1 MPILTLHGRR
11 PLGRPTLARGLVA
24 AMAVACATLAAP
36 LTDARAAREI
46 PVGIYNVNNARLQ
59 DSPNRMYA
67 IRFVLDQNQA
77 IYRLWTGFAVEGV
90 YTDDSNVPA
99 PDDVRSNVR
108 DKAYPNPPAPTNLP
122 AGWTVGAGRPN
133 YSHGTGGR
141 IRARLV
147 PTKADGT
154 PDLANVLAQDEFNPV
169 KRYRETK
176 QMFNIPASSRTVLVH
191 SNFGGRVLNAGV
203 PYFVVYQNV
212 DPNPRFNYVS
222 LNSPVVKESVAGP
235 NGRNTLDP
243 NATGAIA
250 GLDPREAVAWTLD
263 GGSSW
268 GWGQQVGRGP
278 IPGDYTMSDDNAV
291 KLPWYAWQEAPG
303 APLKA
308 NQPYFAY
315 SQRGS
320 YTLLVKNSPRAVNLT
335 QAGGYAPIGA
345 SVGVVTVK
353 NLRSGEV
360 GRTGALGTGIARGV
374 LDNAVEVRAGDS
386 YQISNSG
393 TVMKAEGDQYLLS
406 MGLVGSSQP
415 YETVGNAYDRAELFA
430 LPHPWFGGGGAGST
444 PPPPTTTPPP
454 PTTAPPPAPS
464 RVSATDDLAAG
475 KLASASSSEASF
487 LGPAKAVDRDST
499 TRWSSAFVD
508 GQWWKVDL
516 GASRSI
522 SRVSIN
528 WEAAY
533 AYQYRIETSVDGAK
547 FVTAATVANSSPG
560 WQDTTFAAR
569 TARYVRIVGVQ
580 RSTRYGVSFFDARVG
595 GPTAIQAAR
604 ANRKTAGSCRR
615 VGKHAK
621 RTVRRGAKRHAAK
634 RHAAKRRHSCR
645 SKRRAASR
653 RGQSTRQ

>member
-1 MPILTLHGRR
+1 VPILTLHGRH
-11 PLGRPTLARGLVA
+11 PLGRPTLARGLVV
-24 AMAVACATLAAP
+24 AMAVACTTLAGP
-36 LTDARAAREI
+36 LTDARASREI

-90 YTDDSNVPA
+90 YTDDSNVAA

-303 APLKA
+303 AALKA

-386 YQISNSG
+386 YQISNSD

-406 MGLVGSSQP
+406 MGLIGSSQP

-430 LPHPWFGGGGAGST
+430 LPHPWFVGGGAGST
-444 PPPPTTTPPP
+444 PPPPTTVPPP
-454 PTTAPPPAPS
+454 STTVPPPAPS
-464 RVSATDDLAAG
+464 RVSAADDLAAG
-475 KLASASSSEASF
+475 KRASASSSETSF

-499 TRWSSAFVD
+499 TRWSSAFLD

-516 GASRSI
+516 GATRSI

-528 WEAAY
+528 WEDAY
-533 AYQYRIETSVDGAK
+533 AFEYRIETSVDGAK

-560 WQDTTFAAR
+560 WMDTTFTAR

-580 RSTRYGVSFFDARVG
+580 RSTRYGISFLDARVG
-595 GPTAIQAAR
+595 GPTGIQSAR
-604 ANRKTAGSCRR
+604 ANRQMGRSCPR

-621 RTVRRGAKRHAAK
+621 RTVRRGAKHHAAK